1 MILSMTG
8 YGEARDEVD
17 GVSYRA
23 EVRSLNNRYF
33 KSSTKLPEAFLRY
46 ETEIDKL
53 LRSRLGRGSVTLTLR
68 VKNEGPSTAYEI
80 NAPLLA
86 AYLDGFRQ
94 AAGDDKFARIDLAKL
109 AELPGVLQPPE
120 IPEAKLK
127 TRFELLRRLTNEAI
141 DRLIEMRKVEGV
153 AILADLRKSCDEIR
167 RRIAEVR
174 TRCPV
179 VLEEYHVRLR
189 SRVVQ
194 LLGGLGGSTVE
205 LDPDALSRE
214 VAIFA
219 ERCDVNEEV
228 SRTESHLDQ
237 FAALCEAP
245 DQAGRKLD
253 FIAQELLREA
263 NTIGSKSNDAEI
275 AQHVVAIKAAVDRI
289 KEQVQNVE

>member
-33 KSSTKLPEAFLRY
+33 KASIKLPEAFLRY
-46 ETEIDKL
+46 ETDIDKL

-68 VKNEGPSTAYEI
+68 IKNEGPSAAYEV

-86 AYLDGFRQ
+86 AYLDGLAQ
-94 AAGDDKFARIDLAKL
+94 AAGDAKLARIDLAKL

-120 IPEAKLK
+120 IPETELR
-127 TRFELLRRLTNEAI
+127 TRFELLRRLTDEAI
-141 DRLIEMRKVEGV
+141 DRLIEMRKTEGV
-153 AILADLRKSCDEIR
+153 ALLADLRKSCDEIR
-167 RRIAEVR
+167 LRTTDVR

-179 VLEEYHVRLR
+179 VLDEYHERLR

-194 LLGGLGGSTVE
+194 LLGALDGSTVE
-205 LDPDALSRE
+205 LDQDALSRE

-228 SRTESHLDQ
+228 SRIESHLDQ
-237 FAALCEAP
+237 FASLCDAP
-245 DQAGRKLD
+245 EQAGRKLD

-263 NTIGSKSNDAEI
+263 NTIGSKSNDAEM
-275 AQHVVAIKAAVDRI
+275 ARHVVAIKAAVDRI

>member
-33 KSSTKLPEAFLRY
+33 KASIKLPEAFLRY
-46 ETEIDKL
+46 ETDIDKL

-68 VKNEGPSTAYEI
+68 IKNEGPAAAYEI

-86 AYLDGFRQ
+86 AYVDGFRQ
-94 AAGDDKFARIDLAKL
+94 AAGDAELARIDLAKL

-120 IPEAKLK
+120 VPEAQLK
-127 TRFELLRRLTNEAI
+127 ARYELLRRLTDESI
-141 DRLIEMRKVEGV
+141 GHLIEMRKIEGV
-153 AILADLRKSCDEIR
+153 ALLADLNKSCDEIR
-167 RRIAEVR
+167 RRTAEVR

-179 VLEEYHVRLR
+179 VLEEYHGRLR

-194 LLGGLGGSTVE
+194 LLGSLDGSSVE
-205 LDPDALSRE
+205 LDQDALSRE

-219 ERCDVNEEV
+219 ERCDINEEV
-228 SRTESHLDQ
+228 SRIESHLDQ
-237 FAALCEAP
+237 FAALCDAP
-245 DQAGRKLD
+245 ERAGRKLD

-275 AQHVVAIKAAVDRI
+275 SRNVVAIKAAVDRI